1 MSTVRAAVHGACGA
15 ASQVQQRSTE
25 GGWDT
30 TTLPPPS
37 EVRGAWWAERVI
49 PEAHTP
55 GTSVLGREAPEDLA
69 SVGTAIFGPTRM
81 HVCVRRAAGH
91 LSGGSAAAEVSYRV
105 IIGSGR
111 PHPSRSVTRPVPRDA
126 RGRQDTLLWAV
137 PSYPFSHWPLSRH
150 HRAGVHRRRPQG
162 QGSPLWPP
170 SGQRHGR
177 WCRFAHPPV
186 REPRSRPIFFTQM

>member
-1 MSTVRAAVHGACGA
+1 M
-15 ASQVQQRSTE
+15 
-25 GGWDT
+25 WDT

-91 LSGGSAAAEVSYRV
+91 LNPHQEGLQPPRSLIVLSSD
-105 IIGSGR
+105 SGR
-111 PHPSRSVTRPVPRDA
+111 LPSVPLGDA
-126 RGRQDTLLWAV
+126 SGPPRGRQDTLWAV
-137 PSYPFSHWPLSRH
+137 PSYPFSHGGGAVDISDEYRPGSPANYT
-150 HRAGVHRRRPQG
+150 HRKRARRRG
-162 QGSPLWPP
+162 TCG
-170 SGQRHGR
+170 
-177 WCRFAHPPV
+177 RFADECQGDRAV
-186 REPRSRPIFFTQM
+186 ARRGTR